1 MHPQNKTGIMLHVS
15 DLELHFGDRTIFDG
29 LNFTIQSGEKVA
41 LIGRNGAG
49 KTTLF
54 RMIAGEYKPD
64 GGRLEVPPGWR
75 MGYLSQDIQP
85 VREETV
91 WEIAMSAF
99 DEPRRL
105 EAEIAVIEK
114 DLEANALDGDA
125 LEDALIRLEDAH
137 HRLHVLGWEQADGQC
152 ERVLKGLGFQSEQ
165 FHQPL
170 RTFSGGWQVRVWLAK
185 LLLEKPDFMMLDE
198 PTNHLDI
205 EAILWLEG
213 FLARSEMALLIVSH
227 DRRFL
232 EACTT
237 RVMELVLGRVDDYQM
252 GYSRYLGERALRM
265 QQRQEAA
272 ESQQRKMAQM
282 QATIDRFRAKASKA
296 NMAKSMEKQLS
307 KMEMVEE
314 FQSDD
319 RRMNLRFPPPPRSGE
334 LVFSGSHLSKSYGS
348 REVLRDLDFQIVR
361 GDRVALV
368 GQNGQ
373 GKTTLA
379 KIVTGHLQPDNG
391 KIAEAHQVHIGYYA
405 QDQSE
410 RLEGKKTVLATLEDA
425 AGPEVRSQVRSI
437 LGAFLFS
444 GDDVEKRVS
453 VLSGGERARLALA
466 ELMLKPN
473 NLLVL
478 DEPTNHLDMAAKDV
492 LKKAVQAYQGTL
504 VVVSHDRDFLS
515 GLCDKIYY
523 FRDGHVQPY
532 LGDIDAFLK
541 EQAVADE
548 RLLSKRA
555 EKVTPA
561 APAAAGPDRNSPEW
575 AEARKS
581 AKRQVQ
587 KAEKEV
593 ERLEGE
599 SQTLEKQ
606 MSASDFYERPDN
618 AAVSARYQEL
628 RNKLKQAEAEW
639 EQAVD
644 ELSRYES

>member
-1 MHPQNKTGIMLHVS
+1 MIHVS
-15 DLELHFGDRTIFDG
+15 DLSLHFGDRTIFDG
-29 LNFTIQSGEKVA
+29 LSFTIQAGEKVA

-54 RMIAGEYKPD
+54 RMLSGEYRPD

-75 MGYLSQDIQP
+75 IGYLSQDIQP

-105 EAEIAVIEK
+105 DQEIRDIEK
-114 DLEANALDGDA
+114 ALEANTLEGDA
-125 LEDALIRLEDAH
+125 LENALIRLADAH
-137 HRLHVLGWEQADGQC
+137 HHLHVLGWDQAEG
-152 ERVLKGLGFQSEQ
+152 EAEKVLKGLGFQPAQ
-165 FHQPL
+165 FQQPL

-185 LLLEKPDFMMLDE
+185 LLLERPDFMMLDE

-232 EACTT
+232 QACTT
-237 RVMELVLGRVDDYQM
+237 RVMELVLGRIDDYHM
-252 GYSRYLGERALRM
+252 DYNRYLGERQLRM

-296 NMAKSMEKQLS
+296 TMAKSMEKQLQ
-307 KMEMVEE
+307 KMELVEE
-314 FQSDD
+314 FESDD

-334 LVFSGSHLSKSYGS
+334 RVFGGHHLHKAYGPKTVIS
-348 REVLRDLDFQIVR
+348 DLDFQIVR
-361 GDRVALV
+361 GDRVALI

-379 KIVTGHLQPDNG
+379 RMITGHLQPDSG
-391 KIAEAHQVHIGYYA
+391 QIDESYQVHIGYYA

-410 RLEGKKTVLATLEDA
+410 RLDGKKTVLATLEDA

-444 GDDVEKRVS
+444 GDDVEKKVS

-466 ELMLKPN
+466 ELMLKPI

-492 LKKAVQAYQGTL
+492 LKRAVMQYQGTL

-523 FRDGHVQPY
+523 FRDGQVHPY
-532 LGDIDAFLK
+532 LGDIDDFLR
-541 EQAVADE
+541 EQAVSDE
-548 RLLSKRA
+548 RMLSLKT
-555 EKVTPA
+555 EKPAVTGTSS
-561 APAAAGPDRNSPEW
+561 GPDRNSPEW
-575 AEARKS
+575 QEQRKVARRNL
-581 AKRQVQ
+581 AR
-587 KAEKEV
+587 AEKEV
-593 ERLEGE
+593 ERLEGACRE
-599 SQTLEKQ
+599 LEAK
-606 MSASDFYERPDN
+606 MGVEGFYELPDSAKVMAEYQHLKSQLESAERAWE
-618 AAVSARYQEL
+618 AAV
-628 RNKLKQAEAEW
+628 EAMDDFE
-639 EQAVD
+639 D
-644 ELSRYES
+644 